1 MKKSCQILCL
11 YSALPRKFARFS
23 TNLCIDSYKK
33 LREAVEMVKKTAEV
47 KSVNK
52 PTAMALQSQNLAAK
66 NLANSPSMFYKELV
80 WLNVKVLGKSKGQ
93 TT

>member
-1 MKKSCQILCL
+1 
-11 YSALPRKFARFS
+11 
-23 TNLCIDSYKK
+23 
-33 LREAVEMVKKTAEV
+33 MVKKTAEV